1 MRIAPRAGAALLFD
15 IDGTLATTDEFHR
28 EAFNEVFAPR
38 GEYFDHARFNRE
50 LQGFANVDIAARL
63 LPDLPQAAGLEVLAH
78 KEATFRRMVRGNIR
92 PVAGL
97 MELLDR
103 ADEAAIPMAAV
114 TNAPRVNAET
124 ILDGL
129 GITDRFRCIIIGDEL
144 AHGKPHPLPYLE
156 GLRRLEARP
165 EASLAFEDSR
175 SGIRS
180 ATNAGLATLGMTTSL
195 APDELVAAGA
205 VAAIADF
212 KAPELKEWLQ
222 RRLSR

>member
-50 LQGFANVDIAARL
+50 LQGFANVDIARRL
-63 LPDLPQAAGLEVLAH
+63 LPDLPQAAGLEFLAH
-78 KEATFRRMVRGNIR
+78 KEATFRRLVRGQIR

-103 ADEAAIPMAAV
+103 ADAAGIPMAAV
-114 TNAPRVNAET
+114 TNAPRINAET

-129 GITDRFRCIIIGDEL
+129 GITQRFRCIVIGDEL
-144 AHGKPHPLPYLE
+144 AQGKPHPLPYLE
-156 GLRRLEARP
+156 GLRRLNAEADS
-165 EASLAFEDSR
+165 SLAFEDSR

-180 ATNAGLATLGMTTSL
+180 ASSAGLATIGMATSL
-195 APDELVAAGA
+195 TPADLVEAGA
-205 VAAIADF
+205 VAAAGDF
-212 KAPELKEWLQ
+212 LSEQVAEWL
-222 RRLSR
+222 RRRVGL